1 LRVDAH
7 QHFWNYDSVEYDWID
22 ESMVVLKRDYLPSQL
37 GPLLKGN
44 TFDGCVAVQ
53 ARQTEEETEYLLQ
66 LANQN
71 DFIKGVVG
79 WVDLCDSNVVDRLA
93 NFSQSKKLCGI
104 RHIVQDEPD
113 DNFMLREDFQQG
125 VSVLVDFDLA
135 YDILIFP
142 KHLAPAFELI
152 RNFPD
157 QRFVID
163 HIAKPYIKDGKIED
177 WQLGMDRLSRLPN
190 VYCKVSGLVTEAI
203 WDGWEPADF
212 TPYLDLVFSSF
223 GIERLL
229 IGSDWPVC
237 LLGGDYK
244 TVMDIVT
251 NYISNFSSE
260 DQEKIMG
267 LNATEF
273 YKLN

>member
-1 LRVDAH
+1 
-7 QHFWNYDSVEYDWID
+7 
-22 ESMVVLKRDYLPSQL
+22 
-37 GPLLKGN
+37 
-44 TFDGCVAVQ
+44 
-53 ARQTEEETEYLLQ
+53 
-66 LANQN
+66 
-71 DFIKGVVG
+71 
-79 WVDLCDSNVVDRLA
+79 VDRLA

-177 WQLGMDRLSRLPN
+177 WQLGMERLSRLPN

-223 GIERLL
+223 GIERLM